1 MIKTVNWVRK
11 LMELLICFY
20 IPIYAIVMA
29 LFYISD
35 NDFTNGNVLALNIV
49 MGGIAALIDN
59 IIDTFIHRFKKYRDN
74 DII

>member
-1 MIKTVNWVRK
+1 MDETVNWVRK

-20 IPIYAIVMA
+20 IPIYVIGMA

-35 NDFTNGNVLALNIV
+35 NDFTNGNVLALHIV
-49 MGGIAALIDN
+49 MGGITVLIDN
-59 IIDTFIHRFKKYRDN
+59 IIDTFIHRFKKYREN